1 MAGISLNI
9 SAVSISTSGLNAC
22 WMTETLKLDLKNK
35 NPVYA
40 VCKMHRQQNDK
51 GMLKIRGQKQLCHA
65 KNNEIKVGAVVIIS
79 KKTELEEQ

>member
-9 SAVSISTSGLNAC
+9 SAVSISMSGLNAY

-51 GMLKIRGQKQLCHA
+51 GMLKIRG
-65 KNNEIKVGAVVIIS
+65 
-79 KKTELEEQ
+79 